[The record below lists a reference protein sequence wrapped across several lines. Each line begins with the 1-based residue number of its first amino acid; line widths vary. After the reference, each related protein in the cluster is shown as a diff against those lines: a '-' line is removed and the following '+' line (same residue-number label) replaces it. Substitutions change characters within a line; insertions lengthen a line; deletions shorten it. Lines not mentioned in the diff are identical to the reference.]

1 MEAIQF
7 IGTNP
12 NELIK
17 AISNAIVPEL
27 EQRLSKQFQ
36 PKEPTT
42 YLTRKEVCELLHI
55 DYSTLN
61 RWANFDELTNTL
73 RTQRGQIPVEKNKQS
88 MNIRNKQDHITPF
101 F

>member
-61 RWANFDELTNTL
+61 RWTKNGKLKAYGMGNRVYYKRSEVEETL
-73 RTQRGQIPVEKNKQS
+73 NQNRL
-88 MNIRNKQDHITPF
+88 
-101 F
+101 